1 MLRETIHASVDTNVE
16 LETSKLRERCLAV
29 GLDALNTDL
38 LVGEATVVLAN
49 LVDQGR
55 RIASVGSQMEATREL
70 RGDGYAVRLVF
81 RQGGKQSLIRRLFEK
96 FKGR

>member
-29 GLDALNTDL
+29 GLDGPNTDL
-38 LVGEATVVLAN
+38 LVSETAAVLSN

-70 RGDGYAVRLVF
+70 RGDGYIVRLVF
-81 RQGGKQSLIRRLFEK
+81 RQGVKQSFVQRFFEK
-96 FKGR
+96 LKGL